1 MATTEFAYKRHL
13 LLDSVIASEITAIY
27 QSDGE
32 GTDPI
37 VTREY
42 ILNNPLMEDGTFLY
56 MATKLNQGDVVRT
69 LLSCGADPGIQNT
82 QGFNAIDV
90 ATSEHMRQIYVDEL
104 LRATAN
110 SEVGRVCQLVAAG
123 ININSWDS
131 VESKNTPLHWAACY
145 GNKEIVTCLIIS
157 FNFNRFTK
165 LKDCCPLSLSLA
177 RSFFCLSGRGADVNS
192 MNACGATPLHD
203 AVIGTDDGVVQELLQ
218 AGANPLIQANKGI
231 LTLFGWSEL
240 LFLSLTNLAVLK
252 SLSDATD
259 PAGEVRKFCGKTS
272 LDLASHKP
280 EILALVERF
289 TSFGQTANPASP
301 VAANHS
307 GDSNSSTRFRSV
319 SVDSEPRMEPQVSGA
334 LKADPHPVLPNNFHE
349 RTTSRSGLMFNSQA
363 SLDLSPR
370 IDQTIEN
377 LLRTHISTPVRPLV
391 TKSSHHLLWPQPQ
404 RIIELE
410 GPPFVPKKEL
420 LISVVKGATPVH
432 RILDVWDVCGPSL
445 HRLGYITKIG
455 DVQPACGRWTEI
467 QVECTVN
474 EDLFPTSDSYRIHI
488 STEKVRITASNLVGL
503 HYACCTFIQLLRL
516 CKTESISESLS
527 PMLVQDYPAFK
538 HRAVLLDISP
548 RGRIPSL
555 DYLFHMISLWSN
567 IKINHLHLYTRVAP
581 GCDWPL
587 CYSKSEMVTIDR
599 YCLDRFVT
607 LVPVLDVES
616 HVTYD
621 DLTDMWLILQEVL
634 ASFPTL
640 RHVHIGPK
648 LCSLLGQCR
657 VEDGENVPHHVPL
670 QELWQILGLPP
681 EVTLMLCSNSLHTQ
695 EAAPPL
701 DIPPNILL
709 VEYGF
714 QADYDFQEWTRDFHN
729 QGTMTLLCPGTASW
743 NRLENSFI
751 LFSDIATGVTE
762 IVSTAVAVK
771 EAGRL
776 RNFLVNDDSVAIM
789 VEPFLIQFQSD
800 APLAPFL
807 YEALISLMKSLMKR
821 FVKSDK
827 LDSARSLLELGIFN
841 ETNLLNAKYVDL
853 GYATREAIRK
863 TKGVSEKEILLFR
876 QDCKTCLQK
885 LCAKLLERSPLK
897 YKLTKAISFLDPAV
911 AVLKSTRSER
921 LKSTLEIVLANNWIT
936 GVAADLVDRQFN
948 IKAIGGIE
956 KVDIT
961 KSLIHS
967 VRNARSRY
975 KDSLEQKM
983 KDKQNGEKQEGDR
996 KRAAVLQKE
1005 LQAKKQKIFL
1015 AGCPEA
1021 SVCNIYRAVQAVGE
1035 QGSLGLVV
1043 AHWSG
1048 SYHLTPHPFSWPGF
1062 MVGAGLAWNTST
1074 HWDYLHNSL
1083 SDLLDTHIFLD
1094 FAGTIGR
1101 VIMELGYAE
1110 TFVLRSSRGQEPG
1123 DLSDLPAQD
1132 GSTLYRL
1139 LTDPDNVSLEN
1150 LSVDMFGRVTKY
1162 IKKCQSNMFQAQLK
1176 CEFGEM
1182 IIQELQ
1188 LAADLMLTA
1197 CRIGRT
1203 LIGVGVNPNSNMGL
1217 AVINLGV
1224 CNLPPT
1230 FRTDIANK
1238 LLAHIEQYK
1247 GTWLQRHLPGGLQN
1261 SLLVLTSALHRFVP
1275 TEPQHD

>member
-1 MATTEFAYKRHL
+1 MQHLTATGR
-13 LLDSVIASEITAIY
+13 
-27 QSDGE
+27 
-32 GTDPI
+32 
-37 VTREY
+37 
-42 ILNNPLMEDGTFLY
+42 
-56 MATKLNQGDVVRT
+56 
-69 LLSCGADPGIQNT
+69 
-82 QGFNAIDV
+82 DV
-90 ATSEHMRQIYVDEL
+90 ARLS
-104 LRATAN
+104 
-110 SEVGRVCQLVAAG
+110 AAG
-123 ININSWDS
+123 VCTS
-131 VESKNTPLHWAACY
+131 
-145 GNKEIVTCLIIS
+145 
-157 FNFNRFTK
+157 
-165 LKDCCPLSLSLA
+165 
-177 RSFFCLSGRGADVNS
+177 
-192 MNACGATPLHD
+192 
-203 AVIGTDDGVVQELLQ
+203 IG
-218 AGANPLIQANKGI
+218 
-231 LTLFGWSEL
+231 
-240 LFLSLTNLAVLK
+240 
-252 SLSDATD
+252 
-259 PAGEVRKFCGKTS
+259 KFCGKTS

-334 LKADPHPVLPNNFHE
+334 VKADPHPVLPNNFHE

-488 STEKVRITASNLVGL
+488 STEKSKTIQPSN
-503 HYACCTFIQLLRL
+503 
-516 CKTESISESLS
+516 TE
-527 PMLVQDYPAFK
+527 
-538 HRAVLLDISP
+538 
-548 RGRIPSL
+548 
-555 DYLFHMISLWSN
+555 LFFLISLQEAGF
-567 IKINHLHLYTRVAP
+567 L
-581 GCDWPL
+581 L
-587 CYSKSEMVTIDR
+587 CEMVTIDR

-729 QGTMTLLCPGTASW
+729 QGAMTLLCPGTASW
-743 NRLENSFI
+743 NRLENLFI
-751 LFSDIATGVTE
+751 LFSDIATVVTANTLLTNFILMASTF
-762 IVSTAVAVK
+762 IVSLTFNVH
-771 EAGRL
+771 
-776 RNFLVNDDSVAIM
+776 
-789 VEPFLIQFQSD
+789 
-800 APLAPFL
+800 
-807 YEALISLMKSLMKR
+807 ISAAY
-821 FVKSDK
+821 VTI
-827 LDSARSLLELGIFN
+827 G
-841 ETNLLNAKYVDL
+841 TN
-853 GYATREAIRK
+853 
-863 TKGVSEKEILLFR
+863 
-876 QDCKTCLQK
+876 
-885 LCAKLLERSPLK
+885 
-897 YKLTKAISFLDPAV
+897 
-911 AVLKSTRSER
+911 
-921 LKSTLEIVLANNWIT
+921 
-936 GVAADLVDRQFN
+936 
-948 IKAIGGIE
+948 
-956 KVDIT
+956 
-961 KSLIHS
+961 
-967 VRNARSRY
+967 
-975 KDSLEQKM
+975 
-983 KDKQNGEKQEGDR
+983 
-996 KRAAVLQKE
+996 
-1005 LQAKKQKIFL
+1005 L

-1275 TEPQHD
+1275 TEPQND

>member
-1 MATTEFAYKRHL
+1 MQHLIATGH
-13 LLDSVIASEITAIY
+13 DIA
-27 QSDGE
+27 
-32 GTDPI
+32 
-37 VTREY
+37 R
-42 ILNNPLMEDGTFLY
+42 
-56 MATKLNQGDVVRT
+56 
-69 LLSCGADPGIQNT
+69 LS
-82 QGFNAIDV
+82 
-90 ATSEHMRQIYVDEL
+90 
-104 LRATAN
+104 
-110 SEVGRVCQLVAAG
+110 AAG
-123 ININSWDS
+123 VCTSI
-131 VESKNTPLHWAACY
+131 
-145 GNKEIVTCLIIS
+145 
-157 FNFNRFTK
+157 
-165 LKDCCPLSLSLA
+165 
-177 RSFFCLSGRGADVNS
+177 
-192 MNACGATPLHD
+192 
-203 AVIGTDDGVVQELLQ
+203 
-218 AGANPLIQANKGI
+218 
-231 LTLFGWSEL
+231 
-240 LFLSLTNLAVLK
+240 
-252 SLSDATD
+252 
-259 PAGEVRKFCGKTS
+259 RKFCGKTS

-555 DYLFHMISLWSN
+555 GMALGILFKCSREQLIDSCLKNVTNVTQTVRRDTLECRRSWFG
-567 IKINHLHLYTRVAP
+567 A
-581 GCDWPL
+581 
-587 CYSKSEMVTIDR
+587 SEMVTIDR

-743 NRLENSFI
+743 NS
-751 LFSDIATGVTE
+751 
-762 IVSTAVAVK
+762 
-771 EAGRL
+771 
-776 RNFLVNDDSVAIM
+776 
-789 VEPFLIQFQSD
+789 
-800 APLAPFL
+800 
-807 YEALISLMKSLMKR
+807 
-821 FVKSDK
+821 
-827 LDSARSLLELGIFN
+827 
-841 ETNLLNAKYVDL
+841 
-853 GYATREAIRK
+853 
-863 TKGVSEKEILLFR
+863 
-876 QDCKTCLQK
+876 
-885 LCAKLLERSPLK
+885 
-897 YKLTKAISFLDPAV
+897 
-911 AVLKSTRSER
+911 
-921 LKSTLEIVLANNWIT
+921 
-936 GVAADLVDRQFN
+936 
-948 IKAIGGIE
+948 
-956 KVDIT
+956 
-961 KSLIHS
+961 
-967 VRNARSRY
+967 
-975 KDSLEQKM
+975 
-983 KDKQNGEKQEGDR
+983 
-996 KRAAVLQKE
+996 
-1005 LQAKKQKIFL
+1005 L

>member
-1 MATTEFAYKRHL
+1 MIRL
-13 LLDSVIASEITAIY
+13 
-27 QSDGE
+27 
-32 GTDPI
+32 
-37 VTREY
+37 
-42 ILNNPLMEDGTFLY
+42 ILY
-56 MATKLNQGDVVRT
+56 R
-69 LLSCGADPGIQNT
+69 
-82 QGFNAIDV
+82 
-90 ATSEHMRQIYVDEL
+90 
-104 LRATAN
+104 
-110 SEVGRVCQLVAAG
+110 VGRVCQLVAAG

-145 GNKEIVTCLIIS
+145 GNKEIVTCLIS
-157 FNFNRFTK
+157 
-165 LKDCCPLSLSLA
+165 
-177 RSFFCLSGRGADVNS
+177 RGADVNS

-218 AGANPLIQANKGI
+218 AGANPLIQANKGRNMDI
-231 LTLFGWSEL
+231 EWKKDKERGGHE
-240 LFLSLTNLAVLK
+240 N
-252 SLSDATD
+252 
-259 PAGEVRKFCGKTS
+259 EVCEEHVNCHEEKKIKNEVIWGRVGIQGVHEIIDKARPRCYGHVMKMAKIMIEVKYLGNRPQGIPRKRKFCGKTS

-289 TSFGQTANPASP
+289 TSFGQTANPTSP

-334 LKADPHPVLPNNFHE
+334 VKADPHPVLPNNFHE

-587 CYSKSEMVTIDR
+587 CFSKSEMVTIDR

-640 RHVHIGPK
+640 RHVHVGPK

-743 NRLENSFI
+743 NS
-751 LFSDIATGVTE
+751 
-762 IVSTAVAVK
+762 
-771 EAGRL
+771 
-776 RNFLVNDDSVAIM
+776 
-789 VEPFLIQFQSD
+789 
-800 APLAPFL
+800 
-807 YEALISLMKSLMKR
+807 
-821 FVKSDK
+821 
-827 LDSARSLLELGIFN
+827 
-841 ETNLLNAKYVDL
+841 
-853 GYATREAIRK
+853 
-863 TKGVSEKEILLFR
+863 
-876 QDCKTCLQK
+876 
-885 LCAKLLERSPLK
+885 
-897 YKLTKAISFLDPAV
+897 
-911 AVLKSTRSER
+911 
-921 LKSTLEIVLANNWIT
+921 
-936 GVAADLVDRQFN
+936 
-948 IKAIGGIE
+948 
-956 KVDIT
+956 
-961 KSLIHS
+961 
-967 VRNARSRY
+967 
-975 KDSLEQKM
+975 
-983 KDKQNGEKQEGDR
+983 
-996 KRAAVLQKE
+996 
-1005 LQAKKQKIFL
+1005 L

-1275 TEPQHD
+1275 TEPPHD